1 MKISLI
7 SILFVYTNFAYIIKE
22 FCMNFISV
30 KDASNKFNI
39 SERRIQKL
47 CEENRI
53 PGCTRVSGIWL
64 IPDNAQKP
72 IDERLSVLPQNEDV
86 LSLSE
91 LCKILSISVATG
103 RNWVKLGKL
112 TPKNNDG
119 KTPYFDKSYVDSISA
134 DLKSGTNNSLKSRR
148 NKNFVSGNSLYNSY
162 VSEKCKNLLLIQNL
176 LEEIKSQKIDI
187 TEEIIAYFLADCAL
201 HLIVSKSEEKI
212 CSSNLL
218 IEYLTK
224 KITLRENKLI
234 DDFILN
240 KESAL
245 NFVTKYPSLFKFD
258 YIYENNED
266 VLGLLYI
273 SCKNIG
279 SRKATGS
286 YYTPTKIVKR
296 LISSLLLNDDSKILD
311 PCCGTGNFL
320 LQLPKNI
327 AFENIY
333 GTDIDST
340 SVKITRL
347 NMALRYPNVPIDLI
361 FSHIFET
368 DYLMDFK
375 IENFSI
381 ILGNPPWG
389 ANFSDSQKKVLRAN
403 YKSTTNSN
411 IESYDVFIEKSLQIL
426 TKHGQVS
433 FVLPEALLNVKAHS
447 DIRKII
453 LNEANIKE
461 IKYLGNVFDG
471 VQCPSIIFRLEKT
484 QNHSTAGMFVDDGKN
499 QFEIKTERN
508 VNPEYFSFL
517 TNDDEY
523 KILQKIKNAKNC
535 TSLLGNADFAL
546 GIVTGNNKKYISSEK
561 QENNE
566 RVLKGADIY
575 KYRIKPSNN
584 FIDFQPEKFQQ
595 VAPTKMYRAKEKL
608 FYRFISN
615 QLIFAYDNRQMLSLN
630 SCNIVIPKF
639 SNLNIK
645 YIMSILNSR
654 VAQFIF
660 QKEFNSIKVLRSH
673 IENIPIPVVSSE
685 IQDAIVQTA
694 NSLILANTNLS
705 SEELYDGIDKK
716 ICELFGL
723 SNEEQNLIKNA
734 VDDKNKFLP

>member
-1 MKISLI
+1 
-7 SILFVYTNFAYIIKE
+7 
-22 FCMNFISV
+22 MNFISV
-30 KDASNKFNI
+30 KDAANKFNI

-53 PGCTRVSGIWL
+53 PGCIRVSGIWL

-72 IDERLSVLPQNEDV
+72 IDERRSVLSQNEDV

-91 LCKILSISVATG
+91 LCKTLSISVATG
-103 RNWVKLGKL
+103 RNWIKLGKL

-119 KTPYFDKSYVDSISA
+119 KSPYFDKSYVDSISA

-148 NKNFVSGNSLYNSY
+148 NKKFVSGNSLYNSY
-162 VSEKCKNLLLIQNL
+162 VSEKCKNLLLVQSL
-176 LEEIKSQKIDI
+176 LEEVKSQKIDI
-187 TEEIIAYFLADCAL
+187 TQKIIGYFLADCAL
-201 HLIVSKSEEKI
+201 HLIVSKSEEKS
-212 CSSNLL
+212 SSNLL
-218 IEYLTK
+218 IEYLK
-224 KITLRENKLI
+224 DKITLRENKLL
-234 DDFILN
+234 DDLIED

-258 YIYENNED
+258 YLYEGNED

-296 LISSLLLNDDSKILD
+296 LISSLSFAENAKILD

-320 LQLPKNI
+320 LQLPENI
-327 AFENIY
+327 SFDNIY
-333 GTDIDST
+333 GIDIDLM

-347 NMALRYPNVPIDLI
+347 NMALRFPEIPENII
-361 FSHIFET
+361 SSHIFET
-368 DYLMDFK
+368 DYLFDFK
-375 IENFSI
+375 MSDFSI

-389 ANFSDSQKKVLRAN
+389 YNFLDSQKKVLREN

-411 IESYDVFIEKSLQIL
+411 IESYDVFIEKSLRIL
-426 TKHGQVS
+426 KEKGQLS

-461 IKYLGNVFDG
+461 IKYLGNAFDG

-484 QNHSTAGMFVDDGKN
+484 QNHSTVGMFVDDGKN
-499 QFEIKTERN
+499 QFEIKTERI
-508 VNPEYFSFL
+508 VNFEYFSFL
-517 TNDDEY
+517 TDDDEY
-523 KILQKIKNAKNC
+523 KILQKIKNTKNC

-546 GIVTGNNKKYISSEK
+546 GIVTGNNKDYISSEK
-561 QENNE
+561 TENNE
-566 RVLKGADIY
+566 LVLKGADIY

-595 VAPTKMYRAKEKL
+595 VAPEKMYRAKEKL

-615 QLIFAYDNRQMLSLN
+615 QLIFAYDDKQILSLN
-630 SCNIVIPKF
+630 SCNIVIPKI
-639 SNLNIK
+639 SSLNIK

-673 IENIPIPVVSSE
+673 IENIPIPIVSSE
-685 IQDAIVQTA
+685 KQNDIIQIADF
-694 NSLILANTNLS
+694 LIDGNTTYS
-705 SEELYDGIDKK
+705 SEELYNDIDKK
-716 ICELFGL
+716 ICDLFDL
-723 SNEEQNLIKNA
+723 SVEEQNLIKNT
-734 VDDKNKFLP
+734 VDNKNKSYSFLFNNNAIF